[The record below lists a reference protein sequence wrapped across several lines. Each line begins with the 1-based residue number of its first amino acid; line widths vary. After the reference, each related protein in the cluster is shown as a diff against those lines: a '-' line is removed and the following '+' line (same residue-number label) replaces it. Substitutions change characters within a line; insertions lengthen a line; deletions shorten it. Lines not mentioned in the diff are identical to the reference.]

1 VVKLLESVYPDIIC
15 LQELSPNQALELHEY
30 FGNRLGYSSVFLS
43 QTPSEIEAGLIAFGD
58 KVGNW
63 CGKNIGTPLVGT
75 FISKGFKLLEWG
87 RFWLNEEPDVVPT
100 NADRGEI
107 DKGFGNMNTYRAVLW
122 AKVQVLDEKAL
133 FVFNSHYPLSGGN
146 KARLECTKLEMAKI
160 KEITQGTNWISAG
173 DRNIMS
179 TKEDTNAYNPATL
192 HQEFAKHGMVKGDG
206 INHYGVNTTWIGFS
220 YDHCQNQVREG
231 KFQDEVIL
239 DVIVS
244 SLKPV
249 CSFFLHGALDPEN
262 QELLPLLGAL
272 GGEQNEGRYFASD
285 HALAGVDIIWL

>member
-1 VVKLLESVYPDIIC
+1 LEC
-15 LQELSPNQALELHEY
+15 
-30 FGNRLGYSSVFLS
+30 
-43 QTPSEIEAGLIAFGD
+43 
-58 KVGNW
+58 
-63 CGKNIGTPLVGT
+63 
-75 FISKGFKLLEWG
+75 G

-100 NADRGEI
+100 NTDRGEI

-122 AKVQVLDEKAL
+122 TKVQVLDEKTL

-146 KARLECTKLEMAKI
+146 KTRLECTKLEMAKI
-160 KEITQGTNWISAG
+160 KEITQGANWISAG
-173 DRNIMS
+173 DRNIMT
-179 TKEDTNAYNPATL
+179 TKEDTEAYNPATL
-192 HQEFAKHGMVKGDG
+192 HQEFAKHGAVKGEG

-220 YDHCQNQVREG
+220 YDHCQNQVKEG
-231 KFQDEVIL
+231 KFQGDMVL

-272 GGEQNEGRYFASD
+272 GSEQNEGRYFASD